1 MNVLSFFY
9 NKGKNNTMKTNL
21 FIILLN
27 SLSFASVTLTL
38 DSLSTQNEYFTTTS
52 GTQYLWSQLEV
63 GISTDENIAYV
74 GMGVSHY
81 NNMGLGTP
89 YGGLVEE
96 HEFTMTTL
104 SGATIYGH
112 HNMFPQDHYIPA
124 GTTDEV
130 LMYIPILIS
139 LENDDQFCIQYP
151 DFRDLD
157 GNSVTVNINEES
169 CISMDDLTGLDSNE
183 TNLDTLTI
191 LIVDSETGYGIE
203 GAGGF
208 VSSYSENDWYGGELF
223 DFITN
228 DSGYAFI
235 EGFPNGFGTISVSS
249 EEHYPVNYQEFVFT
263 GTEQLAITMIPYGFA
278 VGDADTLEI
287 QFIDSNTGEGV
298 AGVMVDIYPEFID
311 WGDDCWN
318 NECFISVETDS
329 SGSAIIRDF
338 PLGFGW
344 IEASK
349 IGYYNLFTQYTFDG
363 TQQLEFIMEPHDDFS
378 GETDRLVFQF
388 VDSYTG
394 EGISG
399 VYGSIWS
406 YGENGNYWGEEI
418 VFPINSNDN
427 GYCVIENFPVGY
439 HGHGE
444 TFADGYLPGYVQFEF
459 FGDDTITV
467 GMTNLG
473 SSATV
478 TGTIDFE
485 NESNTF
491 LLPFVFAIPM
501 SDSLNSGISP
511 AVMVDGFGNYELSLS
526 PGDYKIGAL
535 QFDSPTGYYWYDDS
549 SGEMGFQMQFFENS
563 TTIEGATILQVV
575 ESDEIGNINFDFING
590 QIFGFN
596 GQMGNMV
603 MGQVTSD
610 NNTNMENTIV
620 SVLDY
625 NGQLISEQTV
635 GNDQNFTLTGLSQN
649 EAYFLSASHSE
660 YGTVE
665 KPFTVSN
672 MVELESIEF
681 SLSEMSTE
689 EDLTQL
695 PKQFSVGQNYPNP
708 FNPTTT
714 LEYTL
719 PENMAVQITIFDN
732 LGRVVKNL
740 FNGNQGVGNKKV
752 VWDAT
757 DNNGQ
762 PVSAGVYLYSIVADQ
777 NRQTKKMILLK

>member
-1 MNVLSFFY
+1 
-9 NKGKNNTMKTNL
+9 MKHLVKLIL
-21 FIILLN
+21 FMSI
-27 SLSFASVTLTL
+27 SLSSVTLTIE
-38 DSLSTQNEYFTTTS
+38 SLTTQNEYFTTYS
-52 GTQYLWSQLEV
+52 GEEYLWGTLEI
-63 GISTDENIAYV
+63 GITTDEDIS
-74 GMGVSHY
+74 GFSMGISHY
-81 NNMGLGTP
+81 NGMGIGQP

-96 HEFTMTTL
+96 YDFTM
-104 SGATIYGH
+104 SSIFGALITGG
-112 HNMFPQDHYIPA
+112 HNMFPQDYYIPA
-124 GTTDEV
+124 GTTDET
-130 LMYIPILIS
+130 LMYVPILIS
-139 LENDDQFCIQYP
+139 ETNDEEFCIQP
-151 DFRDLD
+151 GDFSNTEGNILNVNLD
-157 GNSVTVNINEES
+157 ENS
-169 CISMDDLTGLDSNE
+169 CISIDDLTGLDSND
-183 TNLDTLTI
+183 TAIDTLI
-191 LIVDSETGYGIE
+191 IHIVDSETGYGIE
-203 GAGGF
+203 GAEGF
-208 VSSYSENDWYGGELF
+208 VSSYSENNWYGGELF

-249 EEHYPVNYQEFVFT
+249 EEHYTSYVEFVFT
-263 GTEQLAITMIPYGFA
+263 GTEQVTIAMNPYGFTL
-278 VGDADTLEI
+278 GDTDTLEI

-318 NECFISVETDS
+318 NECFFSVETDS
-329 SGSAIIRDF
+329 SGFVSIRDF

-349 IGYYNLFTQYTFDG
+349 IGYNNLFTQYTFDG

-394 EGISG
+394 EGIPG

-427 GYCVIENFPVGY
+427 GYAVIENFPVGY

-444 TFADGYLPGYVQFEF
+444 TFADGYLSGYVQFEF
-459 FGDDTITV
+459 LGNDTITV

-478 TGTIDFE
+478 SGTIDFE

-549 SGEMGFQMQFFENS
+549 SDEMGFQMQFFENS
-563 TTIEGATILQVV
+563 STIEGATNLQVS
-575 ESDEIGNINFDFING
+575 ESDQIVDINFDFING

-625 NGQLISEQTV
+625 NGQLISEQTI
-635 GNDQNFTLTGLSQN
+635 GSDQNFTLTGLSQN

-681 SLSEMSTE
+681 SLSEMSPE
-689 EDLTQL
+689 EDFTQI
-695 PKQFSVGQNYPNP
+695 PKRFSVRQNYPNP

-719 PENMAVQITIFDN
+719 PENMAIQITIFDN

>member
-1 MNVLSFFY
+1 
-9 NKGKNNTMKTNL
+9 MKHIVKLIL
-21 FIILLN
+21 FTSI
-27 SLSFASVTLTL
+27 SLASVTLTIE
-38 DSLSTQNEYFTTTS
+38 SLTTQNEYFTTYS
-52 GTQYLWSQLEV
+52 GAEYLWGTLEI
-63 GISTDENIAYV
+63 GITTEDDINGFS
-74 GMGVSHY
+74 MGISHY
-81 NNMGLGTP
+81 NGMGLGQP
-89 YGGLVEE
+89 YGGLVDEYD
-96 HEFTMTTL
+96 FTMTSL
-104 SGATIYGH
+104 NGALIYGG
-112 HNMFPQDHYIPA
+112 HNMFPQEYYIPA
-124 GTTDEV
+124 GTTDET
-130 LMYIPILIS
+130 LMYVPILIS
-139 LENDDQFCIQYP
+139 ETNDDEFCIQSP
-151 DFRDLD
+151 EFSNLEGNPLD
-157 GNSVTVNINEES
+157 IVLDEEACINI
-169 CISMDDLTGLDSNE
+169 DDLTGLDSND
-183 TNLDTLTI
+183 TATDTLI
-191 LIVDSETGYGIE
+191 IHIVDSETGYGIE
-203 GAGGF
+203 GAEGL
-208 VSSYSENDWYGGELF
+208 VSSYSENNWYGGEQF
-223 DFITN
+223 DFVTN

-249 EEHYPVNYQEFVFT
+249 EEHYTTYVEFVFT
-263 GTEQLAITMIPYGFA
+263 GTEQVTIAMNPYGFTL
-278 VGDADTLEI
+278 GDTDTLEI
-287 QFIDSNTGEGV
+287 QFIDSNTGEGI

-318 NECFISVETDS
+318 GECFISVETDS
-329 SGSAIIRDF
+329 LGFASIRDF

-349 IGYYNLFTQYTFDG
+349 AGYYNLFTQYTFDG
-363 TQQLEFIMEPHDDFS
+363 TQQFEFIMEPHDEFS
-378 GETDRLVFQF
+378 GETDTLVFQF

-394 EGISG
+394 EGIPG

-427 GYCVIENFPVGY
+427 GYAVIENFPVGY

-478 TGTIDFE
+478 SGTIDFE

-526 PGDYKIGAL
+526 PGNYKIGAL

-563 TTIEGATILQVV
+563 STIEGATNLQVS
-575 ESDEIGNINFDFING
+575 ESDQIADINFDFING

-672 MVELESIEF
+672 MVEVESIEF
-681 SLSEMSTE
+681 SLSEMSPE

-695 PKQFSVGQNYPNP
+695 PKRFSVSQNYPNP

-719 PENMAVQITIFDN
+719 PENMVVQITIFDN

-740 FNGNQGVGNKKV
+740 FNGNQGLGNKKV

-762 PVSAGVYLYSIVADQ
+762 PVSAGVYLYSIQADDF
-777 NRQTKKMILLK
+777 RQTKKMILLK